1 MKLEE
6 ASLDPA
12 CPFCREPI
20 PDTDEGFDEQ
30 MMKRVEAKIHLLCAA
45 RELRVT
51 AKEIIE
57 LRLSIT
63 QGLLSWDMLRRTID
77 CQFCIKRGMVLRR
90 IRERKRT
97 IWKRLQLE
105 VIPALDTILDVT
117 SGTMIMLRE
126 Q

>member
-1 MKLEE
+1 MREEE

-45 RELRVT
+45 RELRIT

-97 IWKRLQLE
+97 IWK
-105 VIPALDTILDVT
+105 I
-117 SGTMIMLRE
+117 G
-126 Q
+126 